1 MPEENK
7 DAKIG
12 VNDNIP
18 AIYDKN
24 GEILRNTKIYN
35 ENFLK
40 FIYNFLSRYD
50 KKNIEVVI
58 FFITII
64 SILSQVF
71 VYSYEAGKLGYFDI
85 DRSVIKNFSTTEIIY
100 NSLAGIILSALLAV
114 FMFFA
119 FYPYVKYK
127 NISCK
132 EYIKIFV
139 KKYIFEILFS
149 HMWLILCFFLKDKF
163 IYDDFSHILYIFG
176 CNILFLIVYSLYNN
190 DKKILISYS
199 FSLGTFF
206 SFVVVLL
213 FFEDKITMLLM
224 YRKML
229 TCLFTT
235 ESGIKFCIVVYVVVS
250 ILAIILY
257 GYILFFK
264 KSFTTNDKSN
274 STKKKSNFSNIILYV
289 IELVLYM
296 LGIIIVAILI
306 YSNGLDYAKNKKD
319 FKVITYS
326 ENENDINRII
336 VYENSE
342 NYVICKYN
350 IDENKKNLELE
361 NKKQKLITKD
371 NIEFEIKNFK
381 DYDITLE
388 ERK

>member
-7 DAKIG
+7 DTKIG

-35 ENFLK
+35 ENFFK

-58 FFITII
+58 FFITVI

-71 VYSYEAGKLGYFDI
+71 VYSYEAGKLDYFAI
-85 DRSVIKNFSTTEIIY
+85 DRSVIKNFSIIEIIY
-100 NSLAGIILSALLAV
+100 NSFAGVILFTLFIL
-114 FMFFA
+114 FMLFTFFL
-119 FYPYVKYK
+119 YRKDNNV
-127 NISCK
+127 SW
-132 EYIKIFV
+132 
-139 KKYIFEILFS
+139 KKYITMIIIN
-149 HMWLILCFFLKDKF
+149 HIWIVFFIIFKSEFK
-163 IYDDFSHILYIFG
+163 YGDFSYILYIFSY
-176 CNILFLIVYSLYNN
+176 IVLSLVLYFYYIYDKEKLIAY
-190 DKKILISYS
+190 I
-199 FSLGTFF
+199 FSLGIFF

-229 TCLFTT
+229 TRLFTT

-257 GYILFFK
+257 LYILFFK

-296 LGIIIVAILI
+296 LVIIIVAILI
-306 YSNGLDYAKNKKD
+306 YSNGFGYAKNRED

-326 ENENDINRII
+326 ENEDDIDRII

-361 NKKQKLITKD
+361 NKKQKLIPKD

-381 DYDITLE
+381 DYNITLE